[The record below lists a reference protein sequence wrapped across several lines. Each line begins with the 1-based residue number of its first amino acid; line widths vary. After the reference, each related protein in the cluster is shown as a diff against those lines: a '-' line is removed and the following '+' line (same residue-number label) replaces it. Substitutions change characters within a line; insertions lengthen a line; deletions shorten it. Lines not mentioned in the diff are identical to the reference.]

1 MIILDKIISF
11 LTKKT
16 PENKENIEDAIAIG
30 LEEVI
35 HILKSDMDKTLLSV
49 LAPLI
54 KILARQGRV
63 ILENGLYYF
72 KKGEIDKGI
81 NLVLSGASEEEK
93 EDILRLA
100 AEGVFVAAYDQYE
113 DRKNA
118 QLAVSIIS
126 SFISSKIG
134 GLL

>member
-16 PENKENIEDAIAIG
+16 PENKENIEDAVAIG

-35 HILKSDMDKTLLSV
+35 HILKSDMDKTMLSV